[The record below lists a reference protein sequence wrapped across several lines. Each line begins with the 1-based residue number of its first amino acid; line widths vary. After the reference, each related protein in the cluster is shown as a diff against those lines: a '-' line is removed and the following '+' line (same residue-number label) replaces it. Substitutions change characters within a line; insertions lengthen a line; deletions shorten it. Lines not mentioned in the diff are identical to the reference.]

1 MPEPLGSARAILSQ
15 LIYWICSLP
24 PWAKILPAS
33 TKQYPVTMLPRE
45 LSPYQDGLLGSQ
57 KSLPAYLY
65 LHSNIISSGLC
76 NSHCVFS
83 TVPVYSIIKMFRAIS
98 LARNG
103 LKDPS
108 WALIHLEHILF
119 LSSLC
124 LPMQEKQETQVW
136 SLSQEDTL
144 EKKMATRS
152 SILSW
157 TIPWTEEPGKLQSTG
172 WQRVGHNWACITLL
186 MSPNV
191 SLKHNFLSAIFRRW
205 KKFNL
210 SQNMVPCKHCS
221 QNSCQKT
228 LMLGKIEGRRTR
240 EQ

>member
-45 LSPYQDGLLGSQ
+45 LSPYEDGLWVLKNPCQLTFIFTLISQ
-57 KSLPAYLY
+57 VASAIAIVCSAQYL
-65 LHSNIISSGLC
+65 S
-76 NSHCVFS
+76 V
-83 TVPVYSIIKMFRAIS
+83 SIIKMFRAIS

-108 WALIHLEHILF
+108 CTLIRLEHILF

-144 EKKMATRS
+144 EKKMATCS

-157 TIPWTEEPGKLQSTG
+157 KIPWTEEPGKLQSTG
-172 WQRVGHNWACITLL
+172 WQRVGHNWAC
-186 MSPNV
+186 MHA
-191 SLKHNFLSAIFRRW
+191 SL
-205 KKFNL
+205 
-210 SQNMVPCKHCS
+210 C
-221 QNSCQKT
+221 
-228 LMLGKIEGRRTR
+228 
-240 EQ
+240 

>member
-1 MPEPLGSARAILSQ
+1 MAFWVLKNPCQ
-15 LIYWICSLP
+15 LTFIFTL
-24 PWAKILPAS
+24 
-33 TKQYPVTMLPRE
+33 
-45 LSPYQDGLLGSQ
+45 
-57 KSLPAYLY
+57 
-65 LHSNIISSGLC
+65 ISSQVASAIAIVCSAQYL
-76 NSHCVFS
+76 SI
-83 TVPVYSIIKMFRAIS
+83 SIIKMFRAIS

-210 SQNMVPCKHCS
+210 SQNMVPCKHYS
-221 QNSCQKT
+221 QNSPAQRPWCWERLRAGGQGSNRAWDGWMASPTQWTWVWANSGRQWRMGKPGVLQ
-228 LMLGKIEGRRTR
+228 LMGSRRVRHDWAT